1 MDQQYRTEELLRKE
15 LEWYAT
21 CISLDEQ
28 FDYYFYHGMV
38 LLFLGEQEEAK
49 KSFQH
54 ADPLASTQEEKETL
68 SQVMEFLESR

>member
-1 MDQQYRTEELLRKE
+1 
-15 LEWYAT
+15 
-21 CISLDEQ
+21 
-28 FDYYFYHGMV
+28 MV

-49 KSFQH
+49 KSFQR